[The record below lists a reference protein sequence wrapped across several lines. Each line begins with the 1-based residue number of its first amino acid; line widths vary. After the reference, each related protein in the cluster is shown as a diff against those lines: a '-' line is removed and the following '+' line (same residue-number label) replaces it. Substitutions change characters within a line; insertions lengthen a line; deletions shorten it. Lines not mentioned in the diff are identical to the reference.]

1 MNRKTIVA
9 SLSKIA
15 NELDKSGLYNEANEV
30 TNIMVKVSQANAPW
44 LAKPSA
50 ETSKASMSPNQVV
63 YKVLSE
69 MFGRDYNN
77 KKDLKVLIRDRNKEI
92 RNRIDEVAEENDV
105 TPEKAQQRLTDFMN
119 KTRGDFMANKPPM
132 GMGGGTSVFDP
143 NQKSSDDSIEKDYDL
158 KSTGRIGLYNRAM
171 NWINENGHQGAETA
185 IIKAKAD
192 SAATGYPSPVLL
204 KEIIALLQ
212 PRVDKY
218 KKQRKDI
225 KGTAADYFGAPIGT
239 RKDPG
244 FDSRP

>member
-15 NELDKSGLYNEANEV
+15 NELDNSGLFNEANEI
-30 TNIMVKVSQANAPW
+30 TNIMVKVSQADAPW

-50 ETSKASMSPNQVV
+50 ETSKASMPANEVV

-69 MFGRDYNN
+69 MFGRDYN
-77 KKDLKVLIRDRNKEI
+77 KDKDLQTKIRNNNQEI
-92 RNRIDEVAEENDV
+92 RERIDEVAGENSA
-105 TPEKAQQRLTDFMN
+105 KAQQRLTDFMN
-119 KTRGDFMANKPPM
+119 KSKWHSEANNPPM
-132 GMGGGTSVFDP
+132 FGNKGGASVFDP
-143 NQKSSDDSIEKDYDL
+143 IQVRNDRPIDKTPGQM
-158 KSTGRIGLYNRAM
+158 GLESLAFK
-171 NWINENGHQGAETA
+171 WIAENGNSGAEAA
-185 IIKAKAD
+185 INKAKAD
-192 SAATGYPSPVLL
+192 SAATGFPSKKLL
-204 KEIIALLQ
+204 NEIIAILK

-218 KKQRKDI
+218 YKQRKDI